1 MIPALT
7 LLFSWVNPSLAWFI
21 FGFVLFLLELAAPG
35 FFVFFFG
42 LGAWLVSLL
51 LPFVELEHTAQL
63 SIFIVSSVVFLTLFR
78 SRLHNLMN
86 SKTDAASAQVE
97 EEFVGK
103 RASVITSIDSL
114 HPGRVVINGVEWS
127 ARSDAPIAEGAV
139 VEVVARESLTLV
151 VRAVA

>member
-35 FFVFFFG
+35 FIVFFFG
-42 LGAWLVSLL
+42 IGAWLVALL

-63 SIFIVSSVVFLTLFR
+63 IIFIVSSMLFLMLFR
-78 SRLHNLMN
+78 YRLYDVIAKTN
-86 SKTDAASAQVE
+86 SAGAQLQDM
-97 EEFVGK
+97 FVGK
-103 RASVITSIDSL
+103 RASVVTPITPL
-114 HPGRVVINGVEWS
+114 HPGRVVLNGVEWS
-127 ARSDAPIAEGAV
+127 AQSNAPIAEGAV

-151 VRAVA
+151 VRAVE